1 MSRRAAVAASVA
13 LLLVTGCATLP
24 EPETPGDWDARR
36 AELQALNRWTL
47 SGRVAVAAGDQG
59 FSGGLTWNQSGTR
72 ADVELRGPV
81 GGSAFAIRVDGS
93 AFSVTDQHG
102 EVFSGD
108 RARELV
114 ALHVGSDLPISE
126 LRYWLIGA
134 PAPGAPHQ
142 ETLGADAR
150 LALLDQSGWQI
161 RYDRYRTAG
170 TMTLPARVDV
180 TNGMLRLR
188 VAVQDWRLAP

>member
-1 MSRRAAVAASVA
+1 VIRRAAVAASAV

-24 EPETPGDWDARR
+24 EPESSGDWDTRR
-36 AELQALNRWTL
+36 AELQSLDRWTL
-47 SGRVAVAAGDQG
+47 SGRVAVAAGDEG
-59 FSGGLTWNQSGTR
+59 FSGSLTWSQSGTR
-72 ADVELRGPV
+72 ADVELRGPI
-81 GGSAFAIRVDGS
+81 GGAVLAIRVDGS
-93 AFSVTDQHG
+93 EFSVTDQHG
-102 EVFSGD
+102 EVFNGD

-126 LRYWLIGA
+126 MRYWLVGT

-161 RYDRYRTAG
+161 RFDRYRTAG
-170 TMTLPARVDV
+170 TMTLPARLDV
-180 TNGMLRLR
+180 TKGMLRLR